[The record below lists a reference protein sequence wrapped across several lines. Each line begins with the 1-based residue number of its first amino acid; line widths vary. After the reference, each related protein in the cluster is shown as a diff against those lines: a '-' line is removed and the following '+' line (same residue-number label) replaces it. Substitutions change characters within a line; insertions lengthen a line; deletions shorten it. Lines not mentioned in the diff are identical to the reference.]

1 MYDSKKNG
9 EVHMR
14 NIVIGFIAT
23 LFLIGCSSDKAV
35 EVNVEP
41 SLVVGKTLNID
52 LNDQNEKAHTL
63 HGNTTKVIFVFSD
76 DMGHVA
82 NDYFATKEATYLSQ
96 NNAQFVA
103 DISGAPSLIR
113 SMFIMP
119 GLKDFKHTV
128 MLLTEKELSA
138 PFRAGIDTEKMV
150 VVYVTDG
157 SISEVK
163 TITTQDELIATI
175 EAK

>member
-1 MYDSKKNG
+1 MKNVLLG
-9 EVHMR
+9 L
-14 NIVIGFIAT
+14 IAT

-35 EVNVEP
+35 ETNVEP
-41 SLVVGKTLNID
+41 ALVVGKSLAD
-52 LNDQNEKAHTL
+52 FKMNDQFDTSHTL
-63 HGNTTKVIFVFSD
+63 SADTEQLIFVFSD

-82 NDYFATKEATYLSQ
+82 NDYFATKEATYLSD
-96 NNAQFVA
+96 NNTQFVA

-128 MLLTEKELSA
+128 LLVTEKETAASY
-138 PFRAGIDTEKMV
+138 RANMDIEKIV
-150 VVYVTDG
+150 VV
-157 SISEVK
+157 SIDDMKISDIQTLSTEA
-163 TITTQDELIATI
+163 ELIATI

>member
-1 MYDSKKNG
+1 MKNIILG
-9 EVHMR
+9 L
-14 NIVIGFIAT
+14 ITA

-35 EVNVEP
+35 EVNAEP

-76 DMGHVA
+76 DMGHTA
-82 NDYFATKEATYLSQ
+82 NDYLATKEATYLSQ

-128 MLLTEKELSA
+128 MLLTDKKVSA

-150 VVYVTDG
+150 VVYVDNG
-157 SISEVK
+157 SITEIKS
-163 TITTQDELIATI
+163 ISTQEELIATI